1 VTVLEDAAAATALS
15 VALPRFL
22 ARPVTLEEADAA
34 QRHRLETRDTS
45 WLTAVRETVYP
56 HSRSPYRRLLR
67 HAGCEMG
74 DLERLVRQE
83 GLEGALGRLCAAGV
97 YLTIEEFKGRRPVV
111 RGSTRFS
118 VARRDL
124 RNPRAATHAFAR
136 SGGSRGTGMP
146 VPIDL
151 AFVRE
156 QSTNACLM
164 VHARG
169 GGPTWRKAHW
179 TVPGGGAL
187 IMLLIAAGFG
197 RMPSEWFSQLDPSA
211 PTIPA
216 RYRWSARWVRSLSA
230 LVGRPLPRPRH
241 VPLADPGAILDWMKD
256 TLEQGEVPLLQTFTS
271 SAVRLC
277 EAATERGV
285 DVHGAQFILGGE
297 PVTATRLAAI
307 RRVGADGLA
316 HYGSAE
322 TGSTLAYGCLAPGWA
337 DDSHATHDLFAFI
350 QPGES
355 RPASGLSR
363 RALLI
368 TTLRV
373 RAPLTMLN
381 VSLGDEAEVA
391 SRDCGCPFAGRGW
404 TTHLHGIRSFE
415 KLTAGGMT
423 FLDVDAIRVLEE
435 ELPKRFGGGPLDYQL
450 VEEQDRAGRSRI
462 VLHVH
467 PAVGVLDEAA
477 VVDAFLQALG
487 AGDEARHVMALSWRQ
502 DGLVRVARI
511 PPVTTATGKILHL
524 HRRPASPAAS

>member
-1 VTVLEDAAAATALS
+1 
-15 VALPRFL
+15 
-22 ARPVTLEEADAA
+22 
-34 QRHRLETRDTS
+34 
-45 WLTAVRETVYP
+45 
-56 HSRSPYRRLLR
+56 
-67 HAGCEMG
+67 
-74 DLERLVRQE
+74 
-83 GLEGALGRLCAAGV
+83 
-97 YLTIEEFKGRRPVV
+97 
-111 RGSTRFS
+111 
-118 VARRDL
+118 
-124 RNPRAATHAFAR
+124 
-136 SGGSRGTGMP
+136 
-146 VPIDL
+146 
-151 AFVRE
+151 
-156 QSTNACLM
+156 
-164 VHARG
+164 
-169 GGPTWRKAHW
+169 
-179 TVPGGGAL
+179 
-187 IMLLIAAGFG
+187 MLLIAAGFG